1 MPSVTLT
8 PMQLP
13 PAPGAVDST
22 IAPAIAPSA
31 ERCQLRLSPGE
42 PSELVVQ
49 VRNDQAQPL
58 TVQVQIS
65 GDFPPHWC
73 QVETPDH
80 PLPPGRQLDAVVQFA
95 LPADHFER
103 QPLAPGESLQI
114 NYSGQVVLLGRNP
127 DGGGLQWQTT
137 APFTL
142 VVRPHS
148 LYPRFLP
155 SLYREV
161 DFIGRLLAVF
171 EQTFEPAVQAMDT
184 LWAHLDPLTAP
195 QQLLPFLAHWVGWQ
209 ALPQWPLADQRRLIR
224 QAMEIYRYRGTRRGL
239 SLYLHLYTGLPLPD
253 PSTPPQARAIA
264 IEEVFTRGFILG
276 ETTLGEDAILGGGRP
291 FHFRVRLRPPAH
303 HAIDE
308 TLVRTII
315 EQEKPAFCTYDLTV
329 EPRLVEGV

>member
-13 PAPGAVDST
+13 PAAGSADSGTLAATVD
-22 IAPAIAPSA
+22 AGP

-49 VRNDQAQPL
+49 VRNDRDQPL
-58 TVQVQIS
+58 TVAMQVR
-65 GDFPPHWC
+65 GDFPSHWSRVG
-73 QVETPDH
+73 QEGNS
-80 PLPPGRQLDAVVQFA
+80 LPPGRQMDGVVQFA
-95 LPADHFER
+95 IPPDHFER
-103 QPLAPGESLQI
+103 HPLGPGQVLQI
-114 NYSGQVVLLGRNP
+114 NYSGQVVLEGRSE
-127 DGGGLQWQTT
+127 DGGSLQWQTT

-161 DFIGRLLAVF
+161 DFMGRLLAVF

-224 QAMEIYRYRGTRRGL
+224 RAMEIYRYRGTRKGL

-253 PSTPPQARAIA
+253 SDTPPQSGRSPLRKSSPEALSSAKPPWGKTPSSA
-264 IEEVFTRGFILG
+264 GVGPSTSACACAPWLTRRSTKSWYAPSLSKKN
-276 ETTLGEDAILGGGRP
+276 
-291 FHFRVRLRPPAH
+291 PPSAP
-303 HAIDE
+303 
-308 TLVRTII
+308 TI
-315 EQEKPAFCTYDLTV
+315 CSLNRD
-329 EPRLVEGV
+329 